1 MQGVRWC
8 FTYNNYT
15 EDDVARLESLG
26 GNLERSGLRYL
37 VFGREVG
44 ESGTPHLQGYC
55 IFTSRRRLRSLR
67 ELIGERGHFEVS
79 RGTPQQASDY
89 CKKERNFIE
98 FGSIPTRRTAPSIT
112 DFCDWVRVLNDFP
125 TERQIANQFPNLWIR
140 YNTRLVDLAVQIR
153 PRVQLEEGALLPW
166 QQELFDQLLEQ
177 PDDRTITFVVDQ
189 AGGMGKTWFCRYC
202 FSRMENVQ
210 LLSVDKKENLA
221 LAIDITKSVF
231 LFNVARGGMEYIQY
245 QFLENLKDRLVFSG
259 KYYSQ
264 MKILLNK
271 CHVIILCNEQPDMEK
286 MTGDRYRIVSL

>member
-15 EDDVARLESLG
+15 EHDVARLESLG

-89 CKKERNFIE
+89 CKKERNFTE

-112 DFCDWVRVLNDFP
+112 DFCDWVRALNDFP

-166 QQELFDQLLEQ
+166 QQELFERLLEQ

-264 MKILLNK
+264 MKVLLNK

-286 MTGDRYRIVSL
+286 MTGDRYRIVTL